1 MEAGSH
7 LRGPLG
13 GAWGWLVAAAVLLLT
28 AAPAAQ
34 EIAVE
39 RVATG
44 LASPLFL
51 TAPPDD
57 PDRVFIVER
66 TGRIRILRLDG
77 DTLETVAFLDLGP
90 LSTSGELGL
99 LGLAFHPDY
108 AQNGFFYVY
117 LATAEP
123 LAGFGFRSRVL
134 RFEVSADADSADP
147 ASELPI
153 LEFAQPQN
161 NHNGGWIGFGP
172 DGFLY
177 IASGDGGN
185 FNDTGAGHT
194 AEIGNAQDLTDNLL
208 GKMLRL
214 DVDGDDFPGDLG
226 RNYAIPADNPFSA
239 SSTPPG
245 DPEIWSYGLRNPFRA
260 SFDRATGDLYI
271 GDVGQNRCEEIDF
284 QPANST
290 GGENY
295 GWRLREGTIVTP
307 SVGGPRP
314 PGNVD
319 PIFAYPHSAGDS
331 SCLLPAAGF
340 TGISVTGGRV
350 YRGPVAS
357 LVGRYFFADF
367 GTGELWSFVFDG
379 SAPGDFDGAN
389 VLDLTNHANDPAF
402 TPDEG
407 TIGSV
412 SALGEDAAG
421 NLYVVD
427 LFGGEV
433 FRVPEPASGAL
444 ALCALASVGLVSRF
458 RRPRARGLRDRR

>member
-1 MEAGSH
+1 MQNGSI
-7 LRGPLG
+7 LRRRLG
-13 GAWGWLVAAAVLLLT
+13 GWGWLATAIALVVAAGETRAIT
-28 AAPAAQ
+28 
-34 EIAVE
+34 VE
-39 RVATG
+39 RVAAG

-51 TAPPDD
+51 TAPPAD

-66 TGRIRILRLDG
+66 SGRIRILRLDG
-77 DTLETVAFLDLGP
+77 DILETEPFLDLGS

-117 LATAEP
+117 LATNEP

-134 RFEVSADADSADP
+134 RFQASAEDPDVADL
-147 ASELPI
+147 ASELQI
-153 LEFAQPQN
+153 LELAQPQN

-177 IASGDGGN
+177 IASGDGGSG
-185 FNDTGAGHT
+185 NDTGDGHT
-194 AEIGNAQDLTDNLL
+194 NGIGNAQDLTDNLL
-208 GKMLRL
+208 GKILRL

-226 RNYAIPADNPFSA
+226 RNYAIPADNPFSL
-239 SSTPPG
+239 PVG

-260 SFDRATGDLYI
+260 SFDRDTGDLYI

-284 QPANST
+284 QPASSP

-295 GWRLREGTIVTP
+295 GWRLREGTIATP
-307 SVGGPRP
+307 LVGGPRP
-314 PGNVD
+314 PDNVD

-331 SCLLPAAGF
+331 GCLLPAAGF
-340 TGISVTGGRV
+340 TGISVTGGQV

-379 SAPGDFDGAN
+379 SAPGEFDGTN

-402 TPDEG
+402 DPDEG

-427 LFGGEV
+427 LGGEV
-433 FRVPEPASGAL
+433 FRVPEPSSGTAMAVCVL
-444 ALCALASVGLVSRF
+444 ATVGFVSRF
-458 RRPRARGLRDRR
+458 RQQRARPPHDQR